1 MDPKWGLISMLD
13 RLTNGD
19 ITKNELVYKMSW
31 IECMTLLLYYK
42 ERDEYMEKMNK
53 AHQAASSPKRRR

>member
-1 MDPKWGLISMLD
+1 MLD

-42 ERDEYMEKMNK
+42 ERDTYMEKMNK